1 MEKFYSIREVADIL
15 GYHYE
20 IIYAKVRK
28 GEIKAVKVFGSIRIY
43 ESELRRLVSEP
54 YLKEGDGNGG
64 SQMD

>member
-43 ESELRRLVSEP
+43 
-54 YLKEGDGNGG
+54 
-64 SQMD
+64 